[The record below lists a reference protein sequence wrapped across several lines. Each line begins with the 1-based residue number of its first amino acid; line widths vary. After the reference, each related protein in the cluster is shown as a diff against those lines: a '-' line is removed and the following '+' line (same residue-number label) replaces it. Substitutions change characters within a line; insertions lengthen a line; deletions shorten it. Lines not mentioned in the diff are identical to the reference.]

1 MMKRKGTEKTLRVLV
16 VCALM
21 LIGVFIF
28 GQKITV
34 QAATQ
39 PQRIIYGDVNYDEK
53 INDTD
58 CIIVNRHIIAEKS
71 GEIYQKY
78 PEWILKGKFYTAAD
92 IDRNN
97 KIDSTDLLMIQ
108 RHVAWYK
115 GSRVSK
121 IITVTLMNNENT
133 GRCYDCIPVIYDV
146 KRGAYYPYLPSIQK
160 TGYTFQGWYTQQKG
174 GERVSSYSPIKN
186 TENHTLYSRQSINS
200 YNLSFDANGGSSI
213 NTTRSVSYGNYYGT
227 LPIPVRTGYRFE
239 GWYTQ
244 KIGGTKISSSTR
256 MGAHNVKVY
265 ARWKPVVPG
274 KPTLVGVKANSYN
287 KITITWRAAS
297 NATHYGIFYKT
308 SGGSWKRIATLGS
321 TARSYT
327 HISSKR
333 FPIKLGQ
340 KYIYTVR
347 AYNSSSKRWGN
358 YDTTGVSSKTVP
370 TTVKLKSARLDA
382 KKSAVTINWDK
393 AYGGDSYY
401 VYRKTSSNAPW
412 KRIAV
417 LKSNILSYTDKKPV
431 KAATNIYTVRMYN
444 SKARIAGGYDK
455 KGISATIPVHPG
467 KVQLA
472 HISSSNNSVK
482 ISWKRAANATH
493 YKIYYKVPGGTWKGI
508 AQVGSATTSFTH
520 KGLTAGKR
528 YYYVVKTYNS
538 RFNTSGAYDSAGWGI
553 TVRGGNKDVSFRN
566 LLGKVY
572 EYKNTKFKYGI
583 AFGKNHKAYLGVW
596 NRSGTSSSYEDF
608 FFEIKE
614 GKSSYRLKGARSRYY
629 YCVNLIPSKN
639 SVKVKISCEVSSYN
653 HFNINTTFNYTKDDY
668 LLQYTGSQINNS
680 SGNATKAFE
689 KFMKTN
695 YKGYYYAIVNA
706 GYNKETILIVTTA
719 FRGNS
724 HYKPSDNVGY
734 PIYVYRYKN
743 GTVQL
748 AVKNQL
754 TQSISAGPWYY
765 YKNKLYTLARRG
777 GYYRLDIFASGY
789 ERKFINSYS
798 STIFANKNIVKL
810 KKCN

>member
-1 MMKRKGTEKTLRVLV
+1 MKRKGTEKTLRVLV

-340 KYIYTVR
+340 KYIYIR
-347 AYNSSSKRWGN
+347 C
-358 YDTTGVSSKTVP
+358 
-370 TTVKLKSARLDA
+370 
-382 KKSAVTINWDK
+382 
-393 AYGGDSYY
+393 
-401 VYRKTSSNAPW
+401 
-412 KRIAV
+412 
-417 LKSNILSYTDKKPV
+417 
-431 KAATNIYTVRMYN
+431 
-444 SKARIAGGYDK
+444 
-455 KGISATIPVHPG
+455 VH
-467 KVQLA
+467 
-472 HISSSNNSVK
+472 
-482 ISWKRAANATH
+482 
-493 YKIYYKVPGGTWKGI
+493 
-508 AQVGSATTSFTH
+508 
-520 KGLTAGKR
+520 
-528 YYYVVKTYNS
+528 
-538 RFNTSGAYDSAGWGI
+538 I
-553 TVRGGNKDVSFRN
+553 TVLLKDGGIMIQQ
-566 LLGKVY
+566 
-572 EYKNTKFKYGI
+572 EYLPKRF
-583 AFGKNHKAYLGVW
+583 
-596 NRSGTSSSYEDF
+596 
-608 FFEIKE
+608 
-614 GKSSYRLKGARSRYY
+614 
-629 YCVNLIPSKN
+629 
-639 SVKVKISCEVSSYN
+639 
-653 HFNINTTFNYTKDDY
+653 
-668 LLQYTGSQINNS
+668 QQ
-680 SGNATKAFE
+680 
-689 KFMKTN
+689 
-695 YKGYYYAIVNA
+695 
-706 GYNKETILIVTTA
+706 
-719 FRGNS
+719 
-724 HYKPSDNVGY
+724 
-734 PIYVYRYKN
+734 
-743 GTVQL
+743 Q
-748 AVKNQL
+748 
-754 TQSISAGPWYY
+754 
-765 YKNKLYTLARRG
+765 
-777 GYYRLDIFASGY
+777 
-789 ERKFINSYS
+789 
-798 STIFANKNIVKL
+798 
-810 KKCN
+810 